1 MAHERLKIR
10 YSVRQTFLTIM
21 LLFIVI
27 MAALLNIYPTI
38 SSRDLVFSTKQT
50 SMVGQVTVMSTSL
63 SVLETLTEENV
74 ASVMELVDVN
84 SFDRVLVTDGSGC
97 VIYDTWEEGAAV

>member
-97 VIYDTWEEGAAV
+97 VI